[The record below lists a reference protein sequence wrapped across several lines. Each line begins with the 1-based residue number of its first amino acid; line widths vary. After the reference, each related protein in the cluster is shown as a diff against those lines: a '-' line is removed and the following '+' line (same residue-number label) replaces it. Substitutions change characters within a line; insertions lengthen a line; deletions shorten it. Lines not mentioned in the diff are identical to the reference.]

1 MYLKLSALRKSAALQ
16 QSLAPPT
23 LRAPLPMQA
32 IQEVRDEI
40 SNPVHPYPSLRD
52 AKVGQVYDVSLDPLQ
67 TPV

>member
-1 MYLKLSALRKSAALQ
+1 
-16 QSLAPPT
+16 
-23 LRAPLPMQA
+23 MQA